1 MMLSEE
7 TSAVRPQKQT
17 RFNGAKLVW
26 MLKGSPLTVTGAVII
41 VLMLLMMI
49 FSPWLATHDPNAID
63 LTARL
68 LPPSAAH
75 WFGTDEVGRDLFS
88 RVLVGSQQ
96 SILAGLVVV
105 AIAGMIGSLLGCL
118 SGVLGGRADA
128 IIMRIMDIM
137 LSIPSLVL
145 TMALAAAL
153 GPSLFNAMLAIAI
166 VRIPFYVRL
175 ARGQALVVRQYTYV
189 QAAKTFGA
197 SRWHLINWHILRNSL
212 PPLIVQASLDI
223 GSAILMAATLGF
235 IGLGAQQPSAEWGAM
250 VANGRNYVLDQWWY
264 CAFPGAAILLT
275 AVGFN
280 LFGDGIRDLL
290 DPKIVELGDAQQ
302 VLTAPAHPYTRL
314 LLDSLPAIDKP
325 LEEEWALRKT
335 DLPGNRTLPQGC
347 FFYERCPL
355 ATHGCEVR
363 QSLTIREDG
372 REIRCWRAL

>member
-96 SILAGLVVV
+96 SFGTDEVGRDLFSRVLVGSQQSILAGLVVV

-153 GPSLFNAMLAIAI
+153 GPSLFSAMLAIAI

-290 DPKIVELGDAQQ
+290 DPKAGG
-302 VLTAPAHPYTRL
+302 
-314 LLDSLPAIDKP
+314 K
-325 LEEEWALRKT
+325 
-335 DLPGNRTLPQGC
+335 
-347 FFYERCPL
+347 
-355 ATHGCEVR
+355 
-363 QSLTIREDG
+363 QS
-372 REIRCWRAL
+372 